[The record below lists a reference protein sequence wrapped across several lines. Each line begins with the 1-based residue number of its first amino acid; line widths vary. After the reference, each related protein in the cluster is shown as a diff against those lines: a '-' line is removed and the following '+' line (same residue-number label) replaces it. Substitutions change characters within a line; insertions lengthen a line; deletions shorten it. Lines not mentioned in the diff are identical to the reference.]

1 MNMTLDFKENNRIGR
16 MVEIKCPVI
25 RKINT

>member
-1 MNMTLDFKENNRIGR
+1 MNMTLDFKENNNIGK

-25 RKINT
+25 RNIKI